1 VSIIVINRC
10 GFIDLCIT
18 LHHLQ
23 IGLGGANIL
32 VVINGRLLLLVERH
46 LMKFLNLLEFLTI
59 YSYLQ
64 N

>member
-1 VSIIVINRC
+1 VSIIVINKC

-23 IGLGGANIL
+23 IGLASIP
-32 VVINGRLLLLVERH
+32 VVISGRLLLSVERH

>member
-1 VSIIVINRC
+1 MC

-18 LHHLQ
+18 LQHLQ
-23 IGLGGANIL
+23 IGLGWGQ
-32 VVINGRLLLLVERH
+32 VDLLLLVEGYGLLVEMH

-59 YSYLQ
+59 YIYFQ